1 MIRLTGLINLGP
13 DLSQCISGECV
24 IKQNLPFDHKI
35 KEKRKKDTSSTT
47 STSGTHIQG
56 PEDLLLH
63 SETS

>member
-1 MIRLTGLINLGP
+1 MYQWRVCDKT
-13 DLSQCISGECV
+13 
-24 IKQNLPFDHKI
+24 HKI